1 VIAEY
6 PALLSS
12 IAPVSPLHVL
22 TVAPFFPSLQNT
34 TEGCFIAEPLNVVAN
49 YGVKN
54 TIIAVSPWHRRG
66 GQPVSEG
73 ASQFVQYPCL
83 PGNPG
88 LATAG
93 YFLFRRLQ
101 PLVRTLHRQRKIDLI
116 HAHSALP
123 CGHAAGLIS
132 RALNIPF
139 VLTVHGLDAFST
151 RQVPGVLG
159 AWCQR
164 STKRVF
170 RRAERVFCISGRVQE
185 RVQAGCPDARTTVIH
200 NGVDSELFSPAMT
213 AAGGNTVLCV
223 GNLIA
228 SKGQDVLLRAFV
240 EVRKAIPHAALQ
252 FIGEG
257 PLEKNLRGLAH
268 RLGIADAVR
277 FEGRKHRE
285 SVASE
290 MRHCAV
296 FALPSSYEGLGCVYL
311 EAMSCAKPVI
321 GCRGQ
326 GIEEIIEH
334 QRNGYLVE
342 PGDHRALSETIVRL
356 LQDRELGKEIGR
368 RARATILQRY
378 TLTHQAALMCLTY
391 RESAA

>member
-1 VIAEY
+1 MIAEY

-12 IAPVSPLHVL
+12 VAPASTLHVL
-22 TVAPFFPSLQNT
+22 TIAPFYPSLQNRT
-34 TEGCFIAEPLNVVAN
+34 DGCFIAEPLNVLAN
-49 YGVKN
+49 YGVRN
-54 TIIAVSPWHRRG
+54 TVIAVSPWHRRG
-66 GQPVSEG
+66 GQSVSEG
-73 ASQFVQYPCL
+73 ASRFAQYPCI

-101 PLVRTLHRQRKIDLI
+101 PLIRKIHGRRQIDLI

-123 CGHAAGLIS
+123 CGHAAELIS

-151 RQVPGVLG
+151 RQVPGIFG
-159 AWCQR
+159 AFCHR
-164 STKRVF
+164 STERVF
-170 RRAERVFCISGRVQE
+170 RRAQRVFCISGKVQE

-200 NGVDSELFSPAMT
+200 NGVDSEFFSPAMT
-213 AAGGNTVLCV
+213 AAAAKTVLCV

-228 SKGQDVLLRAFV
+228 SKGQDVLLRSFV
-240 EVRKAIPHAALQ
+240 EVRKAIPDAVLR

-257 PLEKNLRGLAH
+257 PLERNLRGLAH
-268 RLGIADAVR
+268 KWGIADAVR
-277 FEGRKHRE
+277 FEGRKDRE
-285 SVASE
+285 SVACE
-290 MRHCAV
+290 MRNCAV

-311 EAMSCAKPVI
+311 EAMSCSKPVI

-334 QRNGYLVE
+334 GKTGYLVE
-342 PGDHRALSETIVRL
+342 PGDHRALSGTIVRL
-356 LQDRELGKEIGR
+356 FQDRELGKEIGR

-378 TLTHQAALMCLTY
+378 TLTHQAALMRLAY
-391 RESAA
+391 RESAG